1 MVMLAGVGAVAAA
14 MREGTRGMKETAT
27 IGVAEVTAAAAGI
40 TAIVTAVAA
49 RGMIVR
55 TRLAEVRGTKSPRT
69 ALHHHPP
76 VGVEVA
82 EAAGGQGLTPPM
94 AEKDEASM
102 PLHTLD
108 LNALLKG
115 SARRKF
121 RREST

>member
-1 MVMLAGVGAVAAA
+1 MVTLAEVGAVAAA
-14 MREGTRGMKETAT
+14 MKGEIRDMKETAT

-55 TRLAEVRGTKSPRT
+55 TQLAEVRGTKSPRT

-76 VGVEVA
+76 VGA
-82 EAAGGQGLTPPM
+82 EAAEVAGNQGPTPPM

-121 RREST
+121 RGEST